1 MKIFHWLMA
10 IAVVLMMGQEAK
22 AQVFTSS
29 EGDTFEVRLR
39 LQKSTIMIGE
49 PIFMDFEIK
58 NLSTHAL
65 GILDGGDY
73 RNEFGRPES
82 YDIKIIGPD
91 GTALPKKR
99 LMTMGGLVGFRNC
112 AVGSV
117 LPIRLYLPHWGE
129 PTKPGDY
136 RIILKKNLVIRKYD
150 QNNRNFLDRDGFP
163 VEIEENLKVK
173 ASDRLSMRSVVD
185 SIGSALISGDNT
197 ALKLVPFLNDER
209 IIPYIEGAAL
219 TNPSLIRNLSKFT
232 SDRAL
237 EIIVR
242 RISDVKDEIRHTV
255 SAALSKSIHPKS
267 KGFLISMRK
276 DSYRGVR
283 LTVLHYLATVKTA
296 ESTKMIQEMVDD
308 QDQQMVGP
316 EARRYLAERQNNL

>member
-1 MKIFHWLMA
+1 MKILHWLMA
-10 IAVVLMMGQEAK
+10 LSVVLVTWYEAE

-39 LQKSTIMIGE
+39 LQKTAIMIGE
-49 PIFMDFEIK
+49 PIFMDFEVK

-91 GTALPKKR
+91 GAALPKKQ
-99 LMTMGGLVGFRNC
+99 LMTFGGGVGYRKC

-136 RIILKKNLVIRKYD
+136 RIFLKKNLVVRKYD
-150 QNNRNFLDRDGFP
+150 QQNRNYLDRDGVL
-163 VEIEENLKVK
+163 VEIEEKLKVI
-173 ASDRLSMRSVVD
+173 ADDRRSMRAVVD
-185 SIGSALISGDNT
+185 SIGSALLSGDNS
-197 ALKLVPFLNDER
+197 AVKLVPFLNDER
-209 IIPYIEGAAL
+209 IIPYIEGAAI
-219 TNPSLIRNLSKFT
+219 NNRSLIRNLSKFT

-237 EIIVR
+237 KIIVR
-242 RISDVKDEIRHTV
+242 RISDETDEIRHTV
-255 SAALSKSIHPKS
+255 AGALSKSIHPKS

-296 ESTKMIQEMVDD
+296 ESTKMIKEMIDD

-316 EARRYLAERQNNL
+316 EARRYLAERENNL